1 MGQEPIVVKPFTINT
16 PNLPSNIGI
25 QNTPAGA
32 QNAVSSFEGQNIPGD
47 NKQITEG
54 SNSSAALMSSNK
66 VKSAINPMKGTSSNN
81 QQN

>member
-1 MGQEPIVVKPFTINT
+1 MGQEPIIVKPFTINT

-25 QNTPAGA
+25 QNTPAGT

-54 SNSSAALMSSNK
+54 SNSSGALMSSGK
-66 VKSAINPMKGTSSNN
+66 LKSGINPIKATS
-81 QQN
+81 